1 MSQCNNVLNESKT
14 FIHCIPCVI
23 NFRNFFLWQLNI
35 HYFCWLCAI
44 ISMKYFRFNKSTI
57 MFLYNI
63 HEHIIF
69 ILEKYVSFI
78 IFCVVYVF
86 TKKKTHRRL
95 FTSMLFFKDTRNIFL
110 SMKFYDTSYDKFL
123 ELVFRW
129 DHTSV
134 NRCNATTNTIQ
145 HCSAINFGVTH
156 HLKTY

>member
-1 MSQCNNVLNESKT
+1 
-14 FIHCIPCVI
+14 
-23 NFRNFFLWQLNI
+23 
-35 HYFCWLCAI
+35 
-44 ISMKYFRFNKSTI
+44 

-123 ELVFRW
+123 ELVFR
-129 DHTSV
+129 
-134 NRCNATTNTIQ
+134 
-145 HCSAINFGVTH
+145 
-156 HLKTY
+156 